1 MITGQCT
8 DLSKY
13 PARRGFE
20 DLVMIVSDPSV
31 RLDWTAAAFPTLG
44 YVWFGLK
51 DVKVLR
57 NTVFW
62 FSNGGRHYAP

>member
-8 DLSKY
+8 DHSKY

-31 RLDWTAAAFPTLG
+31 RLGWTAAAFPTLG
-44 YVWFGLK
+44 YV
-51 DVKVLR
+51 
-57 NTVFW
+57 
-62 FSNGGRHYAP
+62 